1 MAGFRTMALV
11 HELSARLEH
20 EGLGDYD
27 ADLGVAQTLA
37 DRLRPVLDHHGNRL
51 SPTYLQAV
59 FQRLYGKVAHLLP
72 PLRGARVVE
81 LGCGSWAPMNLG
93 MALLA
98 LGADTATGVDLDYP
112 RDVPRAIQALADV
125 VVWLLT
131 SPERMLGARA
141 VSRAEILANVASFDL
156 AGMAAGSVE
165 AVDHRRI
172 RLLPESAAA
181 MRSLADGEMDLLV
194 SNSFLE
200 HVEDLDAV
208 LAEMRRVV
216 RIGGCLSH
224 GIDATDHRRYGN
236 PGVGELDFLDEPAAG
251 MVGGTNRLRPAEFLP
266 RFREHGFVSLLFTP
280 FHRSPLTDARI
291 AAFVEPFRSM
301 PREQLEV
308 TMAHVVL
315 RRVE

>member
-1 MAGFRTMALV
+1 MPHGALPLQKAHGDPALAGFRTMALV

-112 RDVPRAIQALADV
+112 RDVPRAIQAL
-125 VVWLLT
+125 
-131 SPERMLGARA
+131 
-141 VSRAEILANVASFDL
+141 VAS
-156 AGMAAGSVE
+156 AGGWSGWQRRAG
-165 AVDHRRI
+165 RR
-172 RLLPESAAA
+172 RG
-181 MRSLADGEMDLLV
+181 R
-194 SNSFLE
+194 
-200 HVEDLDAV
+200 
-208 LAEMRRVV
+208 RRVV
-216 RIGGCLSH
+216 GRGRRRHPEQRVGGSREHPCQGNSQ
-224 GIDATDHRRYGN
+224 DQAQADDHPLHVQHASEN
-236 PGVGELDFLDEPAAG
+236 PAAKTW
-251 MVGGTNRLRPAEFLP
+251 VGTCP
-266 RFREHGFVSLLFTP
+266 
-280 FHRSPLTDARI
+280 
-291 AAFVEPFRSM
+291 
-301 PREQLEV
+301 
-308 TMAHVVL
+308 
-315 RRVE
+315 